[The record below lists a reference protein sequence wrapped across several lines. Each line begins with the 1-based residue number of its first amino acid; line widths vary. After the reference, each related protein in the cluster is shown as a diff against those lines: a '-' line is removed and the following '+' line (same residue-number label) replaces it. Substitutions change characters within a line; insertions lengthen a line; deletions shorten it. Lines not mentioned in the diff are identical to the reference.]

1 MITYDWLATLRE
13 SFTELKEKAIKVV
26 FIALRNSFIFVPFF
40 FLLFSPL
47 FLVIK
52 KSHRMSP
59 RKISIVCLPGD
70 GVGPE
75 IVAEAVKVLKVVAEH
90 RSHVLGVEFEFQ
102 YELIG
107 LDAMEKTGEPLPD
120 SALEACKAA
129 DAILLGAVGGLP
141 GNKKIEN
148 GPRPEQGLLKLRKSL
163 DLFANLRPVSFAS
176 EKLTGLSP
184 LKDHVVQGT
193 DFVFVRE
200 LVGGIYFGDR
210 KEAGEDGQAYDT
222 MPYSRQEI
230 QRITRLAALLAKKQ
244 SPVGKVHSVDKAN
257 VLATS
262 RLWRQT
268 VTDTMEQEF
277 PDLQFDH
284 QLVDSCAMA
293 MVQRPSSLN
302 GVVLTENMFG
312 DILSD
317 EASVIVGSL
326 GLLPSASLNGLPDG
340 QGKCLGV
347 YEPIHGSAPDIAGQG
362 IANPIATILSAAMLL
377 RYSLGFEAE
386 ACAVEEAVRKVLDA
400 GFYTRDLK
408 GDKTTVEVG
417 DKVAEELAAL
427 LKQ

>member
-1 MITYDWLATLRE
+1 
-13 SFTELKEKAIKVV
+13 
-26 FIALRNSFIFVPFF
+26 
-40 FLLFSPL
+40 
-47 FLVIK
+47 
-52 KSHRMSP
+52 MSAQ
-59 RKISIVCLPGD
+59 KISIVCLPGD

-75 IVAEAVKVLKVVAEH
+75 IVAEAVKTLQIIAKH
-90 RSHVLGVEFEFQ
+90 RSQALGVEFDFK

-107 LDAMEKTGEPLPD
+107 LDAIEKTGEPLPD
-120 SALEACKAA
+120 KALQACKEA

-141 GNKKIEN
+141 GAQIGN
-148 GPRPEQGLLKLRKSL
+148 GPRPEQGLLKLRKEL
-163 DLFANLRPVSFAS
+163 DLYANLRPVSFAS
-176 EKLTGLSP
+176 ESLTSLSP

-200 LVGGIYFGDR
+200 LVGGIYFGER

-222 MPYSRQEI
+222 MPYSKPEVE
-230 QRITRLAALLAKKQ
+230 RITRLAALLAKKQ
-244 SPVGKVHSVDKAN
+244 SPPGKIHSVDKAN

-262 RLWRQT
+262 RLWRKT
-268 VTDTMEQEF
+268 VTETMDKEF
-277 PDLQFDH
+277 PELQYDH

-293 MVQRPSSLN
+293 MVQRPTSLN

-326 GLLPSASLNGLPDG
+326 GLLPSASLSGLPDG
-340 QGKCLGV
+340 KGKCLGV

-386 ACAVEEAVRKVLDA
+386 ARAVEEAVRKVLDS
-400 GFYTRDLK
+400 GFHTRDLH
-408 GDKTTVEVG
+408 GDKNTVEVG
-417 DKVAEELAAL
+417 DKVAEELATL
-427 LKQ
+427 LKQL

>member
-1 MITYDWLATLRE
+1 
-13 SFTELKEKAIKVV
+13 
-26 FIALRNSFIFVPFF
+26 
-40 FLLFSPL
+40 
-47 FLVIK
+47 
-52 KSHRMSP
+52 MSTQ
-59 RKISIVCLPGD
+59 KISIVCLPGD

-75 IVAEAVKVLKVVAEH
+75 IVAEAVKTLKVVAEH
-90 RSHVLGVEFEFQ
+90 RSQALNVEFDFK

-107 LDAMEKTGEPLPD
+107 LDAIEKTGEPLPEK
-120 SALEACKAA
+120 ALEACKQA

-141 GNKKIEN
+141 GAQIST
-148 GPRPEQGLLKLRKSL
+148 GPRPEQGLLKLRKAL
-163 DLFANLRPVSFAS
+163 DLYANLRPVSFAS
-176 EKLTGLSP
+176 ESLTGLSP
-184 LKDHVVQGT
+184 LKDHVVKGT

-222 MPYSRQEI
+222 MPYSKPEVE
-230 QRITRLAALLAKKQ
+230 RITRLAALLARKQ
-244 SPVGKVHSVDKAN
+244 SPPGKIHSVDKAN

-262 RLWRQT
+262 RLWRKT
-268 VTDTMEQEF
+268 VTETMEREF
-277 PDLQFDH
+277 PDLGFDH

-293 MVQRPSSLN
+293 MVQRPTSLN

-326 GLLPSASLNGLPDG
+326 GLLPSASLSGLPDG
-340 QGKCLGV
+340 KGKCLGV

-377 RYSLGFEAE
+377 RYSLGFESE
-386 ACAVEEAVRKVLDA
+386 ARAIEEAVRKVLDS
-400 GFYTRDLK
+400 GFHTRDLH

-417 DKVAEELAAL
+417 DKVASVLADL
-427 LKQ
+427 LKQL

>member
-1 MITYDWLATLRE
+1 
-13 SFTELKEKAIKVV
+13 
-26 FIALRNSFIFVPFF
+26 
-40 FLLFSPL
+40 
-47 FLVIK
+47 
-52 KSHRMSP
+52 MSP

-90 RSHVLGVEFEFQ
+90 RAQALDAEFDFK

-107 LDAMEKTGEPLPD
+107 LDAMDKTGEPLPD
-120 SALEACKAA
+120 SSLEACKTA

-141 GNKKIEN
+141 GAQIGS
-148 GPRPEQGLLKLRKSL
+148 GPRPEQGLLKLRKAL
-163 DLFANLRPVSFAS
+163 DLYANLRPVSFAS
-176 EKLTGLSP
+176 DSLTGLSP
-184 LKDHVVQGT
+184 LKDHVVRGT
-193 DFVFVRE
+193 NFVFVRE

-210 KEAGEDGQAYDT
+210 QEADEDGKAYDT
-222 MPYSRQEI
+222 LPYTREEV
-230 QRITRLAALLAKKQ
+230 QRVTRLAALLAKKQ
-244 SPVGKVHSVDKAN
+244 SPPGKIHSVDKAN

-262 RLWRQT
+262 RLWRKT
-268 VTDTMEQEF
+268 VTDTMDKEF
-277 PDLQFDH
+277 PELEYDH

-293 MVQRPSSLN
+293 MVQRPTSLN

-326 GLLPSASLNGLPDG
+326 GLLPSASLSGLPDG
-340 QGKCLGV
+340 KGKCLGV

-377 RYSLGFEAE
+377 RYSLGLEDEARAIE
-386 ACAVEEAVRKVLDA
+386 KAVRKVLDS

-408 GDKTTVEVG
+408 GDKSTKEVG
-417 DKVAEELAAL
+417 DKVSEELAAL
-427 LKQ
+427 LK

>member
-1 MITYDWLATLRE
+1 
-13 SFTELKEKAIKVV
+13 
-26 FIALRNSFIFVPFF
+26 
-40 FLLFSPL
+40 
-47 FLVIK
+47 
-52 KSHRMSP
+52 MSP
-59 RKISIVCLPGD
+59 RKVSIVCLPGD

-90 RSHVLGVEFEFQ
+90 RGSTLGVEFEFKN
-102 YELIG
+102 ELIG
-107 LDAMEKTGEPLPD
+107 LAAMEKTGEPLPD
-120 SALEACKAA
+120 SALEACKQA

-141 GNKKIEN
+141 GAKIGS
-148 GPRPEQGLLKLRKSL
+148 GPRPEQGLLKLRKEL
-163 DLFANLRPVSFAS
+163 DLYANLRPVSFAADS
-176 EKLTGLSP
+176 LLGLSP

-193 DFVFVRE
+193 NFVFVRE

-210 KEAGEDGQAYDT
+210 KEAGEDGKAYDT
-222 MPYSRQEI
+222 LPYSKEEVERV
-230 QRITRLAALLAKKQ
+230 TRLAAHLAKKQ
-244 SPVGKVHSVDKAN
+244 SPAGKIHSVDKAN

-262 RLWRQT
+262 RLWRKT
-268 VTDTMEQEF
+268 VTETLEKEF
-277 PDLQFDH
+277 PDLEFDH

-326 GLLPSASLNGLPDG
+326 GLLPSASLSGLPDG
-340 QGKCLGV
+340 KGKCLGV

-377 RYSLGFEAE
+377 RYSLGFESE
-386 ACAVEEAVRKVLDA
+386 AVAVEDAVRKVLDA

-408 GDKTTVEVG
+408 GDKSTVEMG
-417 DKVAEELAAL
+417 DEICKHLVQL
-427 LKQ
+427 LKATQ